1 MTPGE
6 LTARVTLTT
15 ALAVLPLALLG
26 FCLGG
31 ASGALGVAAGG
42 ALALGSFR
50 LLAARVSA
58 LNGVP
63 ATGWLLGAALRFAG
77 AAAVA
82 AVLLG
87 GGWAHPLALVA
98 GYSVLPVAVVLQ
110 GLRAVRGETP
120 SWK

>member
-1 MTPGE
+1 MTPGD
-6 LTARVTLTT
+6 LTTRVTLTT
-15 ALAVLPLALLG
+15 AIAVLPLALAG
-26 FCLGG
+26 GWLGG

-58 LNGVP
+58 LDGTP
-63 ATGWLLGAALRFAG
+63 AGGWMLRSALRFVG

-98 GYSVLPVAVVLQ
+98 GYSVLPVAVVLH
-110 GLRAVRGETP
+110 GLRAAREEI
-120 SWK
+120 S